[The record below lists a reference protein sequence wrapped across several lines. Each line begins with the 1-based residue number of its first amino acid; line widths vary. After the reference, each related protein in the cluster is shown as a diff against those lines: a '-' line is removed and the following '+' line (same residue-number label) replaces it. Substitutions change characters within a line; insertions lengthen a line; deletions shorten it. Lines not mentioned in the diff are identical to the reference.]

1 MPVDGIT
8 DATRRVGILGSIAGL
23 GNLYRHGFF
32 ADARPGMRVVQVIT
46 VVAMIGAWLLPS
58 RFYGGEGR
66 VPAKAPNASIE
77 PE

>member
-1 MPVDGIT
+1 
-8 DATRRVGILGSIAGL
+8 
-23 GNLYRHGFF
+23 
-32 ADARPGMRVVQVIT
+32 MRVVQVIA

-58 RFYGGEGR
+58 RFHGGEGR